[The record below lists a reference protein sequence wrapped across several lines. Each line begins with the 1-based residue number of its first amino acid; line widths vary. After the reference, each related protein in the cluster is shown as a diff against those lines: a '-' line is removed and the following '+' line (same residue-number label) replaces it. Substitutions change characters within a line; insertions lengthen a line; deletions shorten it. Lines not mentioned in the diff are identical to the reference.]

1 MVKNTLN
8 KGLRKK
14 RKLNRVTAYDVIVM
28 ALVVLITV
36 IIAYPL
42 WFVIVASVSP
52 ADDVASGKTL
62 LWFSKFTL
70 DAYKNVFQ
78 EERIWIGY
86 RNTIFYTVVG
96 TLYNL
101 ALTLPAAY
109 AMTKK
114 QIPFHGLISW
124 FFFLTMFISGGLIPS
139 FLLRKELNLYNTP
152 WVMIITMGVSC
163 YNLIICRQYFSNNI
177 PGELRDA
184 AYMDGCG
191 DIKTFLKI
199 YIPLSKPIIA
209 VLALY
214 CAVGKWNDYM
224 SGVIYLQNQDYY
236 TLQQMIQIVT
246 QQGVNVEQLFED
258 PSLDA
263 ESISAIMDRYY
274 LARTMKYAIVFVGC
288 APLLIA
294 YPFVQKYFVKGV
306 MIGSVKG

>member
-1 MVKNTLN
+1 MVKNTL
-8 KGLRKK
+8 RKK
-14 RKLNRVTAYDVIVM
+14 SKLNAVTAYDVIV
-28 ALVVLITV
+28 ALLVILITAIV
-36 IIAYPL
+36 AYPL
-42 WFVIVASVSP
+42 WFVITASASP
-52 ADDVASGKTL
+52 ADDVAAGKTL
-62 LWFSKFTL
+62 LWFSNFNL
-70 DAYKNVFQ
+70 NAYLNVFQ
-78 EERIWIGY
+78 EKRIWIGY

-114 QIPFHGLISW
+114 DAPFHNVISW
-124 FFFLTMFISGGLIPS
+124 FFFITMFINGGLIPS
-139 FLLRKELNLYNTP
+139 FLLRKNLGLYDTP
-152 WVMIITMGVSC
+152 WVMIFTVGVSC
-163 YNLIICRQYFSNNI
+163 YNLIICRQYFTSNI

-184 AYMDGCG
+184 AYIDGCG
-191 DIKTFLKI
+191 DIKAFLKI

-214 CAVGKWNDYM
+214 CAVAKWNDYM
-224 SGVIYLQNQDYY
+224 SGVIYFQNQDYF

-246 QQGVNVEQLFED
+246 QQGVNIEQLFED
-258 PSLDA
+258 PNLDA

-274 LARTMKYAIVFVGC
+274 LARTMKYSIVFVGC

>member
-1 MVKNTLN
+1 MVKNTLQ
-8 KGLRKK
+8 RKS
-14 RKLNRVTAYDVIVM
+14 KLNAITPLDVLVLV
-28 ALVVLITV
+28 LVVLITL

-42 WFVIVASVSP
+42 WFVITASASP
-52 ADDVASGKTL
+52 ADDVAAGKTL
-62 LWFSKFTL
+62 LWFSNFNL
-70 DAYKNVFQ
+70 NAYLNVFQ
-78 EERIWIGY
+78 EKRIWIGY

-96 TLYNL
+96 TIYNL
-101 ALTLPAAY
+101 VLTLPAAY

-114 QIPFHGLISW
+114 EVPFHNAISW
-124 FFFLTMFISGGLIPS
+124 FFFITMFISGGLIPG
-139 FLLRKELNLYNTP
+139 FLLRKELGLYNTP

-163 YNLIICRQYFSNNI
+163 YNLIITRQFFQSNI

-184 AYMDGCG
+184 AYIDGCG
-191 DIKTFLKI
+191 DIKAFLQI
-199 YIPLSKPIIA
+199 YIPLAKPIIA

-214 CAVGKWNDYM
+214 CAVAKWNDYM
-224 SGVIYLQNQDYY
+224 SGVIYFQNQDYF

-246 QQGVNVEQLFED
+246 QQGVNIEQLFED

-274 LARTMKYAIVFVGC
+274 LARTMKYSIVFVGC

>member
-1 MVKNTLN
+1 MVKNTLQ
-8 KGLRKK
+8 RKS
-14 RKLNRVTAYDVIVM
+14 KLNAITPFDVLVLV
-28 ALVVLITV
+28 LVVLITL

-42 WFVIVASVSP
+42 WFVITASASP
-52 ADDVASGKTL
+52 ADDVAAGKTL
-62 LWFSKFTL
+62 LWFSNFNL
-70 DAYKNVFQ
+70 NAYLNVFQ
-78 EERIWIGY
+78 EKRIWIGY

-96 TLYNL
+96 TIYNL
-101 ALTLPAAY
+101 VLTLPAAY

-114 QIPFHGLISW
+114 EVPFHNAISW
-124 FFFLTMFISGGLIPS
+124 FFFITMFISGGLIPG
-139 FLLRKELNLYNTP
+139 FLLRKELGLYNTP

-163 YNLIICRQYFSNNI
+163 YNLIITRQFFQSNI

-184 AYMDGCG
+184 AYIDGCG
-191 DIKTFLKI
+191 DIKAFLQI
-199 YIPLSKPIIA
+199 YIPLAKPIIA

-214 CAVGKWNDYM
+214 CAVAKWNDYM
-224 SGVIYLQNQDYY
+224 SGVIYFQNQDYF

-246 QQGVNVEQLFED
+246 QQGVNIEQLFED

-274 LARTMKYAIVFVGC
+274 LARTMKYSIVFVGC

>member
-1 MVKNTLN
+1 MVKNTLQ
-8 KGLRKK
+8 KK
-14 RKLNRVTAYDVIVM
+14 SKLNAITWYDIVVLL
-28 ALVVLITV
+28 LVVLITV

-42 WFVIVASVSP
+42 WFVITASASP

-62 LWFSKFTL
+62 LWFSNFNL
-70 DAYKNVFQ
+70 NAYLNVFQ
-78 EERIWIGY
+78 EKRIWIGY

-96 TLYNL
+96 TIYNL
-101 ALTLPAAY
+101 VLTLPAAY

-114 QIPFHGLISW
+114 EVPFHNVISW
-124 FFFLTMFISGGLIPS
+124 FFFITMFISGGLIPS
-139 FLLRKELNLYNTP
+139 FLLRKDLGLYDTP

-163 YNLIICRQYFSNNI
+163 YNLIITRQFFQSNI

-184 AYMDGCG
+184 AYIDGCG
-191 DIKTFLKI
+191 DIQTFLKI
-199 YIPLSKPIIA
+199 YIPLAKPIIA

-214 CAVGKWNDYM
+214 CAVAKWNDYM
-224 SGVIYLQNQDYY
+224 SGVIYFQNQDYF

-246 QQGVNVEQLFED
+246 QQGVNIEQLFED

-274 LARTMKYAIVFVGC
+274 LARTMKYSIVFVGC

>member
-1 MVKNTLN
+1 MVKNML
-8 KGLRKK
+8 KK
-14 RKLNRVTAYDVIVM
+14 KSKLNAVKPFDVIVLL
-28 ALVVLITV
+28 LVILITV

-42 WFVIVASVSP
+42 WFVITASASP
-52 ADDVASGKTL
+52 ADDVAAGKTL
-62 LWFSKFTL
+62 LWFSNFNL
-70 DAYKNVFQ
+70 NAYLNVLQ

-96 TLYNL
+96 TIYNL
-101 ALTLPAAY
+101 MLTLPAAY

-114 QIPFHGLISW
+114 DAPFHNAISW
-124 FFFLTMFISGGLIPS
+124 FFFITMFISGGLIPS
-139 FLLRKELNLYNTP
+139 FLLRKDLNLYDNP

-163 YNLIICRQYFSNNI
+163 YNLIITRQFFQGNI

-184 AYMDGCG
+184 SYIDGCG
-191 DIKTFLKI
+191 DIMAFFKI
-199 YIPLSKPIIA
+199 YIPLAKPIIA

-224 SGVIYLQNQDYY
+224 SGLIYFQNQDYY

-246 QQGVNVEQLFED
+246 QQGVNIEQLFED
-258 PSLDA
+258 PNLDA
-263 ESISAIMDRYY
+263 ESISAILDRYY
-274 LARTMKYAIVFVGC
+274 LARTMKYSIVFVGC

>member
-1 MVKNTLN
+1 MVKNTLQ
-8 KGLRKK
+8 RKS
-14 RKLNRVTAYDVIVM
+14 KLNAITTFDV
-28 ALVVLITV
+28 VVLVLVILITI

-42 WFVIVASVSP
+42 WFVITASASP

-62 LWFSKFTL
+62 LWFSNFNL
-70 DAYKNVFQ
+70 NAYLNVFQ
-78 EERIWIGY
+78 EKRIWIGY

-96 TLYNL
+96 TIYNL
-101 ALTLPAAY
+101 VLTLPAAY

-114 QIPFHGLISW
+114 DTPFHNVISW
-124 FFFLTMFISGGLIPS
+124 FFFLTMFINGGLIPS
-139 FLLRKELNLYNTP
+139 FILRKNLGLYNTP

-163 YNLIICRQYFSNNI
+163 YNLIITRQYFQNNI
-177 PGELRDA
+177 PNELRDA
-184 AYMDGCG
+184 SYIDGCG
-191 DIKTFLKI
+191 DIMTFFKI
-199 YIPLSKPIIA
+199 YIPLAKPIIA

-214 CAVGKWNDYM
+214 CAVAKWNDYM
-224 SGVIYLQNQDYY
+224 SGVIYFQNQDYF

-246 QQGVNVEQLFED
+246 QQGVNIEQLFED
-258 PSLDA
+258 PNLDA

-274 LARTMKYAIVFVGC
+274 LARTMKYSIVFVGC

>member
-1 MVKNTLN
+1 MVKNTL
-8 KGLRKK
+8 RKK
-14 RKLNRVTAYDVIVM
+14 SKLNAITGYDIVVL
-28 ALVVLITV
+28 ALVILVTL

-42 WFVIVASVSP
+42 WFVITASASP

-62 LWFSKFTL
+62 LWFSNFNL
-70 DAYKNVFQ
+70 NAYLNVFQ
-78 EERIWIGY
+78 EKRIWIGY

-96 TLYNL
+96 TIYNL
-101 ALTLPAAY
+101 VLTLPAAY

-114 QIPFHGLISW
+114 ETPFHNAISW
-124 FFFLTMFISGGLIPS
+124 FFFITMFISGGLIPS
-139 FLLRKELNLYNTP
+139 FLLRKDLGLYNTP

-163 YNLIICRQYFSNNI
+163 YNLIITRQFFQGNI

-184 AYMDGCG
+184 AYIDGCG
-191 DIKTFLKI
+191 DIQTFLKI
-199 YIPLSKPIIA
+199 YIPLAKPIIA

-224 SGVIYLQNQDYY
+224 SGVIYFQNQDYF

-246 QQGVNVEQLFED
+246 QQGVNIEQLFED

-274 LARTMKYAIVFVGC
+274 LARTMKYSIVFVGC